1 MTDQEIKEGIGL
13 VCRTSQEIHNYYKDN
28 NALIAKLNSVPKDEL
43 DQVAAY
49 YEDRSGVIVDL
60 RKEVLSYLRSGK
72 KLDPGVLNGYVL
84 KHRTGKE
91 SQYRAY
97 KTYYSIFFPFITF
110 YGHNHIREFIKSF
123 IDELVKRLDLE
134 GKVKTVYFDFQGARQ
149 QGSDRMWLA
158 IYNGQQESQSAAL
171 QIFFDFF
178 EGRFQYGIYSHN
190 DAKLKKDLVDATP
203 DNFNLDDC
211 ITLFSENKHLIL
223 NDTPTNDKPLTIPL
237 LGKSIYKISH
247 GSFKTKENA
256 SIRDVFK
263 DNQWIVLH
271 ENTGK
276 GQADVFKNEVTEGDY
291 VYITVGGNELFAVAR
306 IKPGSWGYVP
316 EDITDVN
323 GWIYREVEYIK
334 MATRPDT
341 SDLKSYKEFIYPSG
355 NSTLTEIP
363 IDKIDEANNRIFGPH
378 FGIQFI
384 ANTAVVKTA
393 QGDVRVFPRNVIL
406 YGPPGTGKTFNTIDR
421 AVEIVLGTRGN
432 HEENKISF
440 DRLRKEGQI
449 DFLTFHQNYSYEDFM
464 ICIRPDLDEASTLK
478 FRRVEGIF
486 YRLCKRAEQNFLQAN
501 TRTELLKPFQEVFTE
516 FIAPLKEDEKEIEIR
531 MISGKAS
538 YWITDINSSSIS
550 FRKQSGGTGHT
561 LSIDTLKELY
571 LGTRDFTGGLEY
583 YYTPLVNL
591 LLKKGK
597 QGQQNVEPQNFVLII
612 DEINRANISRVFG
625 ELITLLEDDK
635 RIGQKNELRITLPN
649 GEKEFGIP
657 PNVYIIGTMNTA
669 DRSIALIDIAL
680 RRRFEFIGCFPEYSK
695 LVESDG
701 DLLRHINKEV
711 YRQKKSADCLVG
723 HAYFMGESD
732 PIVVLQNKV
741 IPLLMEYFSGKT
753 GLVEGIFKD
762 SGWTV
767 HYDETKYQ
775 WLISPQVNENA
786 I

>member
-1 MTDQEIKEGIGL
+1 MTEQEIKEGLHL

-28 NALIAKLNSVPKDEL
+28 NALIAKLNAVPKEEL
-43 DQVAAY
+43 DQVATY
-49 YEDRSGVIVDL
+49 YENRSGVIVDL

-72 KLDPGVLNGYVL
+72 KLDLQVLDGYVV

-110 YGHNHIREFIKSF
+110 YGHNPIREFIKTF
-123 IDELVKRLDLE
+123 IDELVNRLDLR
-134 GKVKTVYFDFQGARQ
+134 GKVKTIYFDFQGARQ
-149 QGSDRMWLA
+149 QGSDRLWFA
-158 IYNGQQESQSAAL
+158 IYNGKQESQSKAL
-171 QIFFDFF
+171 QLFFDFF
-178 EGRFQYGIYSHN
+178 EGRLRYGIYSHN
-190 DAKLKKDLVDATP
+190 DAKLKQTLIDATP
-203 DNFNLDDC
+203 DSFNLDDC
-211 ITLFSENKHLIL
+211 IALFRENKRLIL
-223 NDTPTNDKPLTIPL
+223 NDTPVNDKPLTIQL
-237 LGKSIYKISH
+237 LDKGVYKISH
-247 GSFKTKENA
+247 GSFKARENA
-256 SIRDVFK
+256 NIREVFD

-276 GQADVFKNEVTEGDY
+276 GQADVFKNELTEGDY
-291 VYITVGGNELFAVAR
+291 VYITIGGNALFAVAK

-316 EDITDVN
+316 EDITEDN

-363 IDKIDEANNRIFGPH
+363 VDKIEEANNRIFGPH

-384 ANTAVVKTA
+384 ANATVLKTA

-421 AVEIVLGTRGN
+421 AVEIVLGTRGS

-440 DRLRKEGQI
+440 DRLRKEGRI
-449 DFLTFHQNYSYEDFM
+449 EFLTFHQNYSYEDFM
-464 ICIRPDLDEASTLK
+464 IGIRPDLDEASTLK

-501 TRTELLKPFQEVFTE
+501 TKTELLKPFQEVFSE
-516 FIAPLKEDEKEIEIR
+516 FIAPLEEDQKEIEVR

-561 LSIDTLKELY
+561 LSLDTLKELY
-571 LGTRDFTGGLEY
+571 QGTRDFTSGLQY
-583 YYTPLVNL
+583 YYTPLLNEL
-591 LLKKGK
+591 WKKGKKGK
-597 QGQQNVEPQNFVLII
+597 QGEQKVEPQNFVLII

-669 DRSIALIDIAL
+669 DKSIALIDIAL
-680 RRRFEFIGCFPEYSK
+680 RRRFEFIGYFPDYSK

-711 YRQKKSADCLVG
+711 YNRKKSADYLVG
-723 HAYFMGESD
+723 HAYFMGGSD
-732 PIVVLQNKV
+732 PTHVLQNKV

-753 GLVEGIFKD
+753 ELVEDIFKG
-762 SGWTV
+762 SGWAV
-767 HYDETKYQ
+767 HYDETRYH
-775 WLISPQVNENA
+775 WRVSPGS
-786 I
+786 